1 MPWACRRA
9 GLSGQVSLG
18 HVVPGPCPAGGLC
31 CWLVGLGCVFACL
44 LFSYWLKTP
53 PPCSARLFLPDT
65 KERRKNDW
73 ERAKDPRPR
82 WLPAPDMLLPSLNMA
97 ARPAGRGDEAEGG
110 HVAFGQRAVPS
121 LRGGGGGR
129 WFLPGAVRGRLERGC
144 RDPGGRPRS
153 GTSAAG

>member
-82 WLPAPDMLLPSLNMA
+82 WLRLLTCCSPHSTWRQDQQAEVTKPRAAMLLSGSGPYHHSEA
-97 ARPAGRGDEAEGG
+97 AGGEGG
-110 HVAFGQRAVPS
+110 S
-121 LRGGGGGR
+121 S
-129 WFLPGAVRGRLERGC
+129 RGRC
-144 RDPGGRPRS
+144 
-153 GTSAAG
+153 AAG